1 MQETP
6 LHIASR
12 FVEGGEKC
20 ALLLL
25 KSGANTNMARSDGV
39 TPLHVAASEGNA
51 DIIRLLLVDGA
62 NALLQNQVFFL
73 RIRIVLSKLPC

>member
-1 MQETP
+1 
-6 LHIASR
+6 
-12 FVEGGEKC
+12 
-20 ALLLL
+20 
-25 KSGANTNMARSDGV
+25 MARSDGV